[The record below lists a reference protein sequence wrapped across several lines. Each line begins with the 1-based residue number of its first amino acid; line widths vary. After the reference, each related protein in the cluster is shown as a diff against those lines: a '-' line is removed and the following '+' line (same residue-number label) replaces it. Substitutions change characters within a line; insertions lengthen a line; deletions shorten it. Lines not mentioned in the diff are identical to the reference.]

1 MIPQTLRLLEE
12 GQNITTTTE
21 ENIICE
27 QYGDSLVSI
36 NNEYLANFKC
46 SMEFEEN
53 QELLSIEPTKM
64 EIMDKDY
71 NKIQEFET
79 EKKSLAFR
87 NFILA
92 FCIY

>member
-1 MIPQTLRLLEE
+1 
-12 GQNITTTTE
+12 
-21 ENIICE
+21 
-27 QYGDSLVSI
+27 
-36 NNEYLANFKC
+36 
-46 SMEFEEN
+46 MEFEEN